1 MKRSSRKINSVAVF
15 CASSFGN
22 EHEFFEL
29 ATNVGKHLALE
40 GVTIIF
46 GGSDAGLMG
55 AVANG
60 AISQDGQVIGVYP
73 EDTFS
78 RDVRHR
84 GGVDLRLVSSMHE
97 RKATMYELSDGVI
110 ALPGGYGTLDELAEV
125 LAWTQLGLHHLP
137 VVLLD
142 TGNFWNKFVEFLDD
156 AVSNGVLNS
165 SSRHFLGRA
174 INPESALQLLRT
186 LPLSTTR

>member
-22 EHEFFEL
+22 EHEFVEL

-84 GGVDLRLVSSMHE
+84 GGVDLRLVSTMHE

-156 AVSNGVLNS
+156 AVSDGVLNS

-174 INPESALQLLRT
+174 INPESALQLLHT

>member
-156 AVSNGVLNS
+156 AESDGVLNS

>member
-78 RDVRHR
+78 RDVRYR

-156 AVSNGVLNS
+156 AVSDGVLNS
-165 SSRHFLGRA
+165 SSRQFLGRA

-186 LPLSTTR
+186 LPLSTNR

>member
-22 EHEFFEL
+22 EHEFVEL

-78 RDVRHR
+78 RDVRH
-84 GGVDLRLVSSMHE
+84 S
-97 RKATMYELSDGVI
+97 
-110 ALPGGYGTLDELAEV
+110 
-125 LAWTQLGLHHLP
+125 Q
-137 VVLLD
+137 
-142 TGNFWNKFVEFLDD
+142 
-156 AVSNGVLNS
+156 
-165 SSRHFLGRA
+165 
-174 INPESALQLLRT
+174 
-186 LPLSTTR
+186 

>member
-1 MKRSSRKINSVAVF
+1 MKRSSRKISSVAVF
-15 CASSFGN
+15 CASSFGT
-22 EHEFFEL
+22 EHEFVEL

-97 RKATMYELSDGVI
+97 RKAMMYELSDGVI

-156 AVSNGVLNS
+156 AVSDGVLNS
-165 SSRHFLGRA
+165 SSRQFLGRA

>member
-156 AVSNGVLNS
+156 AESDGGLNS